1 MFPVFRSLDSG
12 VEAGEALPAVW
23 KTLANSGI
31 HIMRGDVTMIAGP
44 PGCGKSMLALQN
56 AIKSEVPTLYLM
68 MDMNR
73 YLTAVRVAAMVSG
86 EPISRLQDEMKDP
99 AKREKYRGLIATK
112 CENLYIAYAS
122 RPSPD
127 QVKELELAFE
137 ECWGI
142 PPVAFYIDNMM
153 NLYSGSENE
162 WTGLREL
169 SHVFHYF
176 AQDLGSAV
184 VELHHVNLGGYN
196 INTPAPLWAIK
207 GQITE
212 LPALILT
219 IAKGEGQMKI
229 CAVKNRHGSSDY
241 SGGKFVTL
249 EFVESCGRIQDL
261 LPGQVQ
267 SSGTQSKSIGAPRID
282 RMALQTQGA

>member
-1 MFPVFRSLDSG
+1 MFGPVFRSLDSG
-12 VEAGEALPAVW
+12 AETGESLPVVW
-23 KTLANSGI
+23 KTLANAGI
-31 HIMRGDVTMIAGP
+31 SLMRGDVTMIAGP
-44 PGCGKSMLALQN
+44 PGCGKSMLALQH
-56 AIKSEVPTLYLM
+56 AIKSEVPTFYLM
-68 MDMNR
+68 MDMGR
-73 YLTAVRVAAMVSG
+73 YLTAVRVAAMISG
-86 EPISRLQDEMKDP
+86 EPISKLQEKMSFP
-99 AKREKYRGLIATK
+99 QEREKYRGLIASK
-112 CENLYIAYAS
+112 CGNLYIAYAS
-122 RPSPD
+122 RPTPD

-137 ECWGI
+137 EVWGI
-142 PPVAFYIDNMM
+142 PPVAFYVDNMM

-184 VELHHVNLGGYN
+184 IELHHVNLGGYN
-196 INTPAPLWAIK
+196 IGNPAPLSAIK

-229 CAVKNRHGSSDY
+229 CPVKNRHGQSDY
-241 SGGKFVTL
+241 SGAKYVSLLFK
-249 EFVESCGRIQDL
+249 EECGRIEDL
-261 LPGQVQ
+261 LPAQ
-267 SSGTQSKSIGAPRID
+267 STHLVRPTNVGFVD